1 MQKKTEKTNEWLS
14 RKTLNWQSDRQT
26 GNFIG
31 PSVYGGSM
39 SKGLNQKYITAESKV
54 RWLLHFDHIACGRRK
69 EFVIVITY

>member
-1 MQKKTEKTNEWLS
+1 MSSYQEKLLTD
-14 RKTLNWQSDRQT
+14 WQSDRQT

-39 SKGLNQKYITAESKV
+39 SKDLNQKYITAESKV
-54 RWLLHFDHIACGRRK
+54 PSLLHFDHIACGRRK